1 MQAEQPLR
9 VGIAGLGM
17 AGAGIVATLARL
29 PGVQLLAAADP
40 REQALAAFRER
51 FGGRGYRDVAGLCAD
66 AEVEAVWLATPTHL
80 HGEQA
85 VALAEA
91 GKHVVVEKPLAV
103 TLAECERM
111 IAAAERN
118 GVALIAGGVRS
129 LDPAFV
135 AMRRI
140 IASGRLG
147 RLGSLTTWAFLGWM
161 LRPRE
166 PHELDVRL
174 GGGAVYNQ
182 APHAIDVLR
191 LLGGGRLR
199 SVRATTGQWLPQRP
213 CPGAFSAYL
222 EFGDG
227 TPATLVYD
235 GNGYV
240 HGWEL
245 LPWGETPVRQAAAA
259 AAYAYRRE
267 LRAGTADESAARER
281 LRFAG
286 APANAVR
293 AGAGDG
299 RWVPGDAGIVI
310 ASCERGALR
319 QSPTGL
325 YVYDDAGR
333 HDEPLPPGQSLRQN
347 EVAELRDAIAGRPVL
362 HDGRWGMATLEAVL
376 AIMQSA
382 AERREVYLQRQAPV
396 PAGWK

>member
-1 MQAEQPLR
+1 MQTERPLR

-17 AGAGIVATLARL
+17 AGAGIVDTLARL
-29 PGVQLLAAADP
+29 PGVRLVAAADP
-40 REQALAAFRER
+40 RAHAVATFGGR

-66 AEVEAVWLATPTHL
+66 PDVEAVWLATPTHL
-80 HGEQA
+80 HCAQA
-85 VALAEA
+85 VALAEH

-111 IAAAERN
+111 LAAAERN

-135 AMRRI
+135 AMRSI

-147 RLGSLTTWAFLGWM
+147 RLGSLATWAFLGWM

-166 PHELDVRL
+166 PHEVDVSR

-182 APHAIDVLR
+182 APHAVDVLR
-191 LLGGGRLR
+191 LLGGGLVR
-199 SVRATTGQWLPQRP
+199 SVRAMAGQWLPQRP

-222 EFGDG
+222 EFEDG

-235 GNGYV
+235 GYGYL

-245 LPWGETPVRQAAAA
+245 LPWGETPARQAAAA
-259 AAYAYRRE
+259 AAHAYRRE
-267 LRAGTADESAARER
+267 LRAGSADELAARER

-286 APANAVR
+286 SPEHR
-293 AGAGDG
+293 EGAWVEDG

-319 QSPTGL
+319 QSATGL
-325 YVYDDAGR
+325 YLYDDEGR
-333 HDEPLPPGQSLRQN
+333 HDAPLPPGQSLRLN
-347 EVAELRDAIAGRPVL
+347 EVTELREAIAGRPAL
-362 HDGRWGMATLEAVL
+362 HDGRWGMATLEVVL
-376 AIMQSA
+376 AIMESA
-382 AERREVYLQRQAPV
+382 AQRREVYLQRQVPV
-396 PAGWK
+396 PVG